1 MNYVHLLLLYL
12 YRIYHYSFCYCTST
26 IYIMY
31 ACYYCSHIVY
41 TIAFFVI
48 VPLHVD
54 IMRVFC
60 YYTYYTVYSTY
71 TLCYCTHIVY
81 IIAFFF
87 FYCCILT
94 VLNYEC
100 FLLSHICHVHFLL
113 FNKCYKGSCYK
124 EFLLQSVF
132 CFKDQF
138 LENSTAILR
147 DLFENFR

>member
-1 MNYVHLLLLYL
+1 M
-12 YRIYHYSFCYCTST
+12 
-26 IYIMY
+26 YI
-31 ACYYCSHIVY
+31 CYYC
-41 TIAFFVI
+41 
-48 VPLHVD
+48 
-54 IMRVFC
+54 
-60 YYTYYTVYSTY
+60 TY
-71 TLCYCTHIVY
+71 IVY
-81 IIAFFF
+81 IITLFVIVLPPYTLCMLVIIAVISYMLLRFWLLCLYRGYHACFLLLHLLYRIFHVYSLLLYSYRIYYRVF

-138 LENSTAILR
+138 LENSTTILR